1 MENGMTM
8 VGYQNIKFYYCPLN
22 LFLPPYSQLL
32 SLDKPSFLHF
42 LWLSAKN
49 RVSKLGLN
57 F

>member
-49 RVSKLGLN
+49 GS
-57 F
+57 FI